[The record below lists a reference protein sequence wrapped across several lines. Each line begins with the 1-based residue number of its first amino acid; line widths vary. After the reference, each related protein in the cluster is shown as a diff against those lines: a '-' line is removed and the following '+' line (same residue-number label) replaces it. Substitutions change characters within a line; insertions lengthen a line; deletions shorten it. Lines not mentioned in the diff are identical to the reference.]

1 LDRQLQ
7 AGAKALIQNKKFVA
21 VLNFGLP
28 FENAMIRRMLL
39 RHRKHKRLRVRGRR
53 RARRSHRDAV
63 RARLGLLLLR
73 ALKRRSA
80 PGEDKQEGEEQQP
93 SPPS

>member
-1 LDRQLQ
+1 
-7 AGAKALIQNKKFVA
+7 
-21 VLNFGLP
+21 
-28 FENAMIRRMLL
+28 MIRRKLL
-39 RHRKHKRLRVRGRR
+39 RHRKHKRLHMRGRR
-53 RARRSHRDAV
+53 RARRRYGDVV

-80 PGEDKQEGEEQQP
+80 AGEGKHEGEEEQP